1 MISRFPFFKEN
12 SNVVYLDSAATTQ
25 RVDVAL
31 GAEMDFYTKMN
42 ANVHRGLYPMAEEAT
57 EKYEAVREIVR
68 VFLNAPSSDEVVFTR
83 GTTESLN
90 LVAQGYGGMILQEGD
105 EILLTIME
113 HHSNLVPWQMVVK
126 QTGAKLR
133 FVDLDEEFKCNDQTK
148 IVAVTGLSNTL
159 GQRVDLKKVVAEA
172 RRVGAIVVLDAAQMA
187 AHLPID
193 VQKLGVDFV
202 AFSSHKMYGP
212 TGAGVLWG
220 RRELLEKTEPIM
232 GGGDMIREVYLD
244 HSTWNDVPYKFESGT
259 PNIAQVLGMG
269 AAIEFLREVGFDKI
283 QAHDEKLMKYLKERL
298 SELDFVKIFGDEH
311 VGILSFIMDD
321 IHNHDVAA
329 ILGEKGI
336 CVRAGHHCTM
346 PLMQKMGIPG
356 TTRVSFGIYNT
367 EKDVDDLMTFLKEV
381 ANKFAR

>member
-1 MISRFPFFKEN
+1 
-12 SNVVYLDSAATTQ
+12 
-25 RVDVAL
+25 
-31 GAEMDFYTKMN
+31 
-42 ANVHRGLYPMAEEAT
+42 
-57 EKYEAVREIVR
+57 
-68 VFLNAPSSDEVVFTR
+68 
-83 GTTESLN
+83 
-90 LVAQGYGGMILQEGD
+90 
-105 EILLTIME
+105 
-113 HHSNLVPWQMVVK
+113 
-126 QTGAKLR
+126 
-133 FVDLDEEFKCNDQTK
+133 
-148 IVAVTGLSNTL
+148 
-159 GQRVDLKKVVAEA
+159 
-172 RRVGAIVVLDAAQMA
+172 
-187 AHLPID
+187 
-193 VQKLGVDFV
+193 
-202 AFSSHKMYGP
+202 
-212 TGAGVLWG
+212 
-220 RRELLEKTEPIM
+220 
-232 GGGDMIREVYLD
+232 
-244 HSTWNDVPYKFESGT
+244 
-259 PNIAQVLGMG
+259 LGMG

>member
-1 MISRFPFFKEN
+1 MISRFPFFKKD
-12 SNVVYLDSAATTQ
+12 SNIVYLDSAATTQ
-25 RVDVAL
+25 RVDSAL
-31 GAEMDFYTKMN
+31 AAEMDFYTKMN
-42 ANVHRGLYPMAEEAT
+42 ANVHRGLYPMAEKAT
-57 EKYEAVREIVR
+57 EKYEAVRTMAKR
-68 VFLNAPSSDEVVFTR
+68 FLNASNSDEVVLTR

-90 LVAQGYGGMILQEGD
+90 LVAQSYGGAVLQEGD

-113 HHSNLVPWQMVVK
+113 HHSNLVPWQMVTK
-126 QTGAKLR
+126 KTGAKLR
-133 FVDLDEEFKCNDQTK
+133 FVDLNEKFKCNEQTK

-159 GQRVDLKKVVAEA
+159 GVGMNLEEVIDEA

-193 VQKLGVDFV
+193 VQALDVDFV

-220 RRELLEKTEPIM
+220 RKELLEKMEPMM

-244 HSTWNDVPYKFESGT
+244 RSTWNDVPYKFESGT

-269 AAIEFLREVGFDKI
+269 AAMEFLMEIGFDEI
-283 QAHDEKLMKYLKERL
+283 QAHDKKLMGYLKERL
-298 SELDFVKIFGDEH
+298 RKLDFVRIFGDEH
-311 VGILSFIMDD
+311 VGILSFVVEDV
-321 IHNHDVAA
+321 HNHDVAA
-329 ILGEKGI
+329 ILGENDV

-346 PLMQKMGIPG
+346 PLMQKLGVPG

-367 EKDVDDLMTFLKEV
+367 EEDVDRLLIGLDEV
-381 ANKFAR
+381 VDKLL

>member
-269 AAIEFLREVGFDKI
+269 ADIEFLREVGFDKI